1 MDEPRSSFSTM
12 LSGLLQ
18 TAEKILLA
26 GAALGLILKY
36 MGKSADQILIISLS
50 GLAGVYFL
58 MAFSPAK
65 PLEDSDNTPQQKLG
79 FKELLFSTILPKIAG
94 IGSAVAIIGVLFAL
108 VNFKG
113 SDEMLRIGLMT
124 SGAAAALILIGL
136 VQGSE
141 SAKALVPL
149 LYRLVPLAGISA
161 FYQFK

>member
-65 PLEDSDNTPQQKLG
+65 PLEDSDNTHRNKNWDLKNYFSQLSFQKL
-79 FKELLFSTILPKIAG
+79 LVS
-94 IGSAVAIIGVLFAL
+94 VA
-108 VNFKG
+108 
-113 SDEMLRIGLMT
+113 R
-124 SGAAAALILIGL
+124 
-136 VQGSE
+136 
-141 SAKALVPL
+141 
-149 LYRLVPLAGISA
+149 
-161 FYQFK
+161 